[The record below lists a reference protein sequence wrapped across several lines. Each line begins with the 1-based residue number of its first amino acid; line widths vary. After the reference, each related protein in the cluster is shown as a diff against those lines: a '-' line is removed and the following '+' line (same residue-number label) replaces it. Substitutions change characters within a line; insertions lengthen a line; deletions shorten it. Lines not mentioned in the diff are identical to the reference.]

1 MIHKLA
7 NKLSHLFHP
16 VQGEIWCLHRVVFQ
30 RSIYPSNRELE
41 ITPDYLEVLITTY
54 TTSGYSFVSIDELL
68 QSKPISPQ
76 KRVNISFD
84 DGFRDVY
91 TNAFPI
97 FKKHQIPFTI
107 YLTTG
112 FPEGKADI
120 WWIQMEQDRSVE
132 DYENLMKRVYGSGE
146 PMARKMHE
154 LTDTQ
159 PDLLL
164 SQVLSLSWDEI
175 REMMDSGLCTIGSH
189 TVSHPGLTRIGDDA
203 CRSELEE
210 SRRII
215 KERTGRDAMH
225 FSYPHSMESDSV
237 RKSVSEAG
245 FVSATLGYGGSIR
258 RGDDRFRLN
267 RRFIV
272 QK

>member
-7 NKLSHLFHP
+7 IKLSHLFHP
-16 VQGEIWCLHRVVFQ
+16 IKGEIWCLHRVVKQ

-41 ITPDYLEVLITTY
+41 ITPDYLEELIKEY
-54 TTSGYSFVSIDELL
+54 KAAGYAFVSIDELL
-68 QSKPISPQ
+68 LSKSILPQ
-76 KRVNISFD
+76 KRVNVSFD

-97 FKKHQIPFTI
+97 FKEHQIPFTI

-132 DYENLMKRVYGSGE
+132 DYENLMKLIYGSGE
-146 PMARKMHE
+146 SMAREMHE

-164 SQVLSLSWDEI
+164 SHSLSLSWKE
-175 REMMDSGLCTIGSH
+175 
-189 TVSHPGLTRIGDDA
+189 
-203 CRSELEE
+203 
-210 SRRII
+210 I
-215 KERTGRDAMH
+215 KEIISFA
-225 FSYPHSMESDSV
+225 
-237 RKSVSEAG
+237 
-245 FVSATLGYGGSIR
+245 
-258 RGDDRFRLN
+258 
-267 RRFIV
+267 
-272 QK
+272 